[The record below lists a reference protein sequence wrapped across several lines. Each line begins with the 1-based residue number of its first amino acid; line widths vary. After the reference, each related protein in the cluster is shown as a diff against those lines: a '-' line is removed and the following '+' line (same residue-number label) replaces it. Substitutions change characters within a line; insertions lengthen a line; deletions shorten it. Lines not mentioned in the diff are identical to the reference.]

1 MYHETNFQLAAEW
14 HFFATSHGKS
24 VCDGIGGTIKRLA
37 SRKSLQA
44 ATTGHILTPNDLF
57 AWATE
62 NVSGIKCFF
71 VSSEEVQKLV
81 SDQEKRFES
90 AKKVAGTRSH
100 HCFLPTPEG
109 NLLISRISG
118 DENKTTVKLN
128 GMPKDTNSWVQG
140 SFGAAVY
147 DHKWYIGMITAV
159 NHEEEDVN
167 MTFMRRVGNSNNSV
181 SYRWPRRK
189 DECIIPIGHL
199 LKSIRAPTTPTGRQ
213 YRFAQNDID
222 DVLTIFQNFA
232 QAHFH

>member
-1 MYHETNFQLAAEW
+1 MYHETDFQLAAEW

-44 ATTGHILTPNDLF
+44 ATTGHILTPNDMF

-62 NVSGIKCFF
+62 NVSVIKCFF

-128 GMPKDTNSWVQG
+128 DMPKDTNSWVQG
-140 SFGAAVY
+140 SFAAAVY

-167 MTFMRRVGNSNNSV
+167 MTFMQRVGNSNNSV
-181 SYRWPRRK
+181 TSGQEGRMSVSY
-189 DECIIPIGHL
+189 L
-199 LKSIRAPTTPTGRQ
+199 L
-213 YRFAQNDID
+213 DIY
-222 DVLTIFQNFA
+222 
-232 QAHFH
+232 